1 MSSTLSRAFSIL
13 ELLSGKPDGLRL
25 GEIASQ
31 LDLPKS
37 AVHRTLAALSDLGH
51 VKQESETGQYA
62 LTLRMVSRA
71 LRHVSNLP
79 LVSAAGPILD
89 ELALSSGELV
99 RLSIADGDTLAW
111 VAMRQ
116 GARYGLRYDPVA
128 GLEVKLVR
136 TSSGLAWL
144 SGIERERAIALIDEQ
159 GFDDL
164 GNYGPSGASN
174 REEALVALDEVTK
187 MGFSYTDSTFE
198 LGTATV
204 AVPIREPGKEAVGA
218 LSIAGPN
225 VRLPYSRALEI
236 KSQLVAAAKDI
247 AVLSLATS
255 GLSASE

>member
-1 MSSTLSRAFSIL
+1 MSSTLLRAFTIL
-13 ELLSGKPDGLRL
+13 ELLTGKPDGLRL
-25 GEIASQ
+25 GEIADQ
-31 LDLPKS
+31 LNFPKS
-37 AVHRTLAALSDLGH
+37 AVHRTLAALCDLGY
-51 VKQESETGQYA
+51 VKQELESGQYA

-79 LVSAAGPILD
+79 LVNAAGPILD
-89 ELALSSGELV
+89 ELAASSGELV

-128 GLEVKLVR
+128 GHEVKLVR

-144 SGIERERAIALIDEQ
+144 SGIRRERAVALIDEQ

-164 GNYGPSGASN
+164 DRYGPSGATN
-174 REEALVALDEVTK
+174 REEALAALDEVTK
-187 MGFSYTDSTFE
+187 LGFSYTDSTFE

-204 AVPIREPGKEAVGA
+204 AVPIREQGKEAVGA

-225 VRLPYSRALEI
+225 VRLPYARAMEI
-236 KSQLVAAAKDI
+236 TSQLFAASADI
-247 AVLSLATS
+247 AILSSATS
-255 GLSASE
+255 LLPISD